1 MNLFRRRSSRA
12 LVVGS
17 GHRPPLR
24 IDFPQ
29 RNKHN
34 NMQRAK
40 SSFLKRHSLVSS
52 FGFVASDLEQ
62 TMVHCKDRLKAA
74 GTEGSGQT
82 HLFLHL
88 KQTHVSQWDTCC
100 SLRDAQDH
108 SSPQTPAEKQ
118 STLAE
123 SFNHRVPYENGPS
136 GQLLQT
142 QSRCVPLKIWCPY
155 IQWRRR
161 FINMLKMFDPRFVLQ
176 SHNGA

>member
-12 LVVGS
+12 LVGS

-62 TMVHCKDRLKAA
+62 TTVRCKVCLKAA
-74 GTEGSGQT
+74 GTE
-82 HLFLHL
+82 
-88 KQTHVSQWDTCC
+88 
-100 SLRDAQDH
+100 
-108 SSPQTPAEKQ
+108 
-118 STLAE
+118 
-123 SFNHRVPYENGPS
+123 GPS

-176 SHNGA
+176 SHNGACFKPEEADRLVFLAKNV